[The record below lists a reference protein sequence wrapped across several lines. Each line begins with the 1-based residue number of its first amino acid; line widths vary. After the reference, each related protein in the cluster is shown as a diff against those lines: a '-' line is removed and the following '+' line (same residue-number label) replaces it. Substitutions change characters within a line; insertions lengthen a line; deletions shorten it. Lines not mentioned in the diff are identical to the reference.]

1 MPPDSQVWPECSLL
15 RHFPWTCD
23 PLAMPDDLR
32 IAFDRPCD
40 RCEGTRLIPL
50 TFGDRQTG
58 YDQPGFKCPD
68 CGARF
73 LTLRNQRLP
82 RPI

>member
-1 MPPDSQVWPECSLL
+1 MPRTAPMTV
-15 RHFPWTCD
+15 D
-23 PLAMPDDLR
+23 P
-32 IAFDRPCD
+32 PCA
-40 RCEGTRLIPL
+40 RCEGTRVIPL

-73 LTLRNQRLP
+73 LTLHNQRLP

>member
-1 MPPDSQVWPECSLL
+1 MAQ
-15 RHFPWTCD
+15 
-23 PLAMPDDLR
+23 DLR
-32 IAFDRPCD
+32 VPVDPACTRCD
-40 RCEGTRLIPL
+40 GTRVIPL

-58 YDQPGFKCPD
+58 YEQPGFKCAD

-73 LTLRNQRLP
+73 RTLRNQRLP

>member
-1 MPPDSQVWPECSLL
+1 MPRTTPVTVDA
-15 RHFPWTCD
+15 TC
-23 PLAMPDDLR
+23 AS
-32 IAFDRPCD
+32 CD
-40 RCEGTRLIPL
+40 GTRVIPL

-58 YDQPGFKCPD
+58 YEQPGFKCPD

-73 LTLRNQRLP
+73 QSLNNQRFP

>member
-1 MPPDSQVWPECSLL
+1 MPRTTPVTIDPPCV
-15 RHFPWTCD
+15 RCD
-23 PLAMPDDLR
+23 
-32 IAFDRPCD
+32 
-40 RCEGTRLIPL
+40 GTRVIPL

-73 LTLRNQRLP
+73 LTLNSQRLP

>member
-1 MPPDSQVWPECSLL
+1 MPHTAPVTVDPPCA
-15 RHFPWTCD
+15 RCD
-23 PLAMPDDLR
+23 
-32 IAFDRPCD
+32 
-40 RCEGTRLIPL
+40 GTRVIPL

-73 LTLRNQRLP
+73 LTLHNQRLP

>member
-1 MPPDSQVWPECSLL
+1 MPRTTPLTADAACA
-15 RHFPWTCD
+15 RCD
-23 PLAMPDDLR
+23 
-32 IAFDRPCD
+32 
-40 RCEGTRLIPL
+40 GTRVIPL

-58 YDQPGFKCPD
+58 YEQPGYKCPD

-73 LTLRNQRLP
+73 QSLHNQRLP

>member
-1 MPPDSQVWPECSLL
+1 MTREFRLPADPPC
-15 RHFPWTCD
+15 
-23 PLAMPDDLR
+23 A
-32 IAFDRPCD
+32 
-40 RCEGTRLIPL
+40 RCEGTRVIPL

-58 YDQPGFKCPD
+58 YEQPGFKCPD

-73 LTLRNQRLP
+73 QTLLNQRLP